1 MFVNTYIRLYHLTCN
16 GQGAQ
21 LNKFEDFVGDFRMFL
36 PSYALETSA
45 DRMTYQFNSEG
56 IQGSIIKIIRF
67 QAMSQKGVYNLAFGD
82 KVPDSDKIDDKA
94 ISNNGDREKVLATVA
109 ASVYFFSERYPRA
122 WIYAT
127 GSSRARTRLYQMG
140 IAKYVQEISEDFIVM
155 GLRVNGWESFQLR
168 VEYEGFLFR
177 RRGQNRLSL
186 EEERSALYEI

>member
-1 MFVNTYIRLYHLTCN
+1 
-16 GQGAQ
+16 
-21 LNKFEDFVGDFRMFL
+21 MFL

-82 KVPDSDKIDDKA
+82 KAPDSDNIDDKA

-109 ASVYFFSERYPRA
+109 ASVYSFSERYPSA

-155 GLRVNGWESFQLR
+155 GLRENGWESFQLR

-186 EEERSALYEI
+186 KEERSALYEI